1 MALATPTPC
10 TPGALL
16 TLRALS
22 TLTPTSC
29 PPAPRPRCGTT
40 DPRARPQL
48 YSSWHSLSRVWT
60 ERNGRLEEQ
69 LQAALSYQDTM
80 QVGAGALRQI
90 PHGWGCVTFPSPLRG
105 ARGHGAPQPH
115 PRLPYP
121 QRLLEWLDAAELRI
135 AEEFLVGGDLDMVQQ
150 QLAELK
156 VPRCATPDR
165 AVPRHALITG
175 AGRAGGALGRDGM
188 EGWRVGQCWCH
199 SAGRWGA
206 KSCLEW
212 PSPVPQKPLRWSG
225 IPTGA
230 A

>member
-1 MALATPTPC
+1 MLLLNITSVMPC

-105 ARGHGAPQPH
+105 ARGRGAPQPH
-115 PRLPYP
+115 PPVFP
-121 QRLLEWLDAAELRI
+121 IPSGCWSGWTQPSCAS
-135 AEEFLVGGDLDMVQQ
+135 
-150 QLAELK
+150 
-156 VPRCATPDR
+156 PRSS
-165 AVPRHALITG
+165 
-175 AGRAGGALGRDGM
+175 
-188 EGWRVGQCWCH
+188 W
-199 SAGRWGA
+199 SAGTWTWCSSSWR
-206 KSCLEW
+206 SSRCHD
-212 PSPVPQKPLRWSG
+212 VPHQTMLCHAMP
-225 IPTGA
+225 
-230 A
+230 